1 MLGLEKRLLEEE
13 KSAFFMWDDVGKGFA
28 ILLVNTVLSG
38 DNALMIAMV
47 TAKLPPAQ
55 RWRGMVFG
63 LSLTIVL
70 RVALTIIAGKLFI
83 LPYLEAIGGLLLVYF
98 AFSLTVGAKGRDVE
112 SGQNPEP
119 ATERLVKAVIS
130 IIIADLSM
138 SLDNVIALA
147 GIANGNWSLLLVGT
161 ALSLLIIL
169 LASQFISRLL
179 VRYSWLMYV
188 GSGIL
193 AWTGGGMIGRDP
205 ALSQKLSAVP
215 FLPVWITLFVLFFAY
230 IVDRIRTSKG

>member
-1 MLGLEKRLLEEE
+1 
-13 KSAFFMWDDVGKGFA
+13 MWDYIGKGFA

-47 TAKLPPAQ
+47 TAKLPPKQ
-55 RWRGMVFG
+55 RWQGMVFG
-63 LSLTIVL
+63 LSLTIIL

-98 AFSLTVGAKGRDVE
+98 AFTLSVGSKEKSAAEDE
-112 SGQNPEP
+112 SSSP
-119 ATERLVKAVIS
+119 ERLLKAIFS
-130 IIIADLSM
+130 IVVADLSM

-147 GIANGNWSLLLVGT
+147 GIANGNWSLLLIGT
-161 ALSLLIIL
+161 AVSLVIIL
-169 LASQFISRLL
+169 LASQVLSRLL
-179 VRYSWLMYV
+179 VKYAWLMYI

-205 ALSQKLSAVP
+205 ELSAKLSGIP
-215 FLPVWITLFVLFFAY
+215 YLPVWITIFVLVFIY
-230 IVDRIRTSKG
+230 IVDKIRTSKD

>member
-1 MLGLEKRLLEEE
+1 
-13 KSAFFMWDDVGKGFA
+13 MWDYIGKGFA

-47 TAKLPPAQ
+47 TAKLPPKQ
-55 RWRGMVFG
+55 RWQGMVFG
-63 LSLTIVL
+63 LSLTIIL

-98 AFSLTVGAKGRDVE
+98 AFTLSVGSKEKSASEDE
-112 SGQNPEP
+112 SSSP
-119 ATERLVKAVIS
+119 ERLLKAVFS
-130 IIIADLSM
+130 IVVADLSM

-147 GIANGNWSLLLVGT
+147 GIANGNWSLLLIGT
-161 ALSLLIIL
+161 AVSLVIIL
-169 LASQFISRLL
+169 LASQVLSRLL
-179 VRYSWLMYV
+179 VKYAWLMYI

-205 ALSQKLSAVP
+205 ELSTKLSGIP
-215 FLPVWITLFVLFFAY
+215 YLPVWITIFVLVFIY
-230 IVDRIRTSKG
+230 IVDKIRTSKD